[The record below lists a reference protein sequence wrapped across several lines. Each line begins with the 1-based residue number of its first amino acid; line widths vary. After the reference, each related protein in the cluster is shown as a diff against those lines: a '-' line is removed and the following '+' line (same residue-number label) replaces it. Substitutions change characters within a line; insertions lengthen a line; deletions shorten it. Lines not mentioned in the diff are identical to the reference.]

1 MLQLILANKFVKS
14 ALPVISKYWQILAG
28 ALTIIAAFIF
38 KRNYD
43 SKIKK
48 ETIKAIEKESAVE
61 TAKHQKLLDD
71 ASLAVTISHTSNP
84 LLSDWAKLKRLSEKA
99 TPTAKQKVAA
109 ERVRKKLRPK
119 D

>member
-1 MLQLILANKFVKS
+1 MFQLILANKFVKS

-28 ALTIIAAFIF
+28 AFAIIAAFIF

-48 ETIKAIEKESAVE
+48 ETTQKIESVTREE

-71 ASLAVTISHTSNP
+71 ASLAVTISHASNP
-84 LLSDWAKLKRLSEKA
+84 LPSDWAKLEQLSKKA